1 MGSFAPHRFSDCAA
15 AQRTKVYRE
24 VGALSLAEID
34 TLTCAARAVRDQ
46 GHATL
51 CRVQDHGEY
60 RTTWLQAAPLAP
72 CVEGIVQKLIRVM
85 QAADRAAGWQ
95 LLDGGFGVRCV
106 EFHENACDK
115 SDDDAKSCVTTGA
128 PTPEHYD
135 AGSLV
140 TLDIMLSATSA
151 FAGGAFGTLEADG
164 TITTPRFEQ
173 GDAICFV
180 SHKYH
185 CVTPVRAGTREVLVI
200 ELWRGPQRRCPHRCL
215 QPTGECTYTNNVHD
229 DDDDPQADELLP
241 AVVLDDASEE
251 GVA

>member
-1 MGSFAPHRFSDCAA
+1 MASDGTHRFSDCAA
-15 AQRTKVYRE
+15 AQRTRVHRQA
-24 VGALSLAEID
+24 GALSLAEID

-51 CRVQDHGEY
+51 RRVQDHGEY
-60 RTTWLQAAPLAP
+60 RTTWLLAATLSP
-72 CVEGIVQKLIRVM
+72 CVEEIVQKLIGVM
-85 QAADRAAGWQ
+85 QAADRSAGWK

-106 EFHENACDK
+106 EYHENLCDK
-115 SDDDAKSCVTTGA
+115 SDDAVGSSVTTGA

-135 AGSLV
+135 AGSLI
-140 TLDIMLSATSA
+140 TLDLMLSAPSA
-151 FAGGAFGTLEADG
+151 FSGGAFGTLEADG
-164 TITTPRFEQ
+164 TIATPTFEQ

-200 ELWRGPQRRCPHRCL
+200 ELWRGPQRHCPHRCL

-229 DDDDPQADELLP
+229 DDDDPDADELLP
-241 AVVLDDASEE
+241 AVVMDDASEE